1 MNVWKTVLFI
11 FGVLCGLALICVGL
25 PKEGVK
31 IGNVTLEWPTLK
43 EALTPAAVESTT
55 DVDEALQARINA
67 LRDAKQKEF
76 DEFCSDN
83 PARIYLPNNDT
94 TYLDAFFEA
103 LDNARKKPVRILHYG
118 DSQLECDRMTADLR
132 EHFQSKFGGGGVGMV
147 PAVQPIATY
156 TLGQSVSPALRHY
169 SAYGS
174 PEFRA
179 GHWRYGPMAS
189 MSRVDGSASFNFT
202 AHGGD
207 KFPHCQEFQKVSV
220 AIKGNGSLCVRT
232 ADSTYQLTS
241 KIEADSTLRIFTA
254 TLARKTKRATLN
266 VSGNMDIYGIML
278 DGKSGVA
285 MDNIPMRGCSG
296 TMFTSIDRK
305 SFAPFFKQQNV
316 GLIILQYGGNS
327 VPYLKGPKSIST
339 YVDQVRKQ
347 IALFRRVAPKAR
359 ILFIGPS
366 DMATSIGGR
375 MQTYPHLA
383 EVIDSLRTAVNGEG
397 AAYWDMQGAMGGNG
411 SMVQWVKA
419 RPALAGTDYIHFT
432 PRGAEQISQILYDT
446 FLLYYKFYC
455 FRKNE
460 S

>member
-11 FGVLCGLALICVGL
+11 FCVLCGLALICVVL
-25 PKEGVK
+25 PKGGIK
-31 IGNVTLEWPTLK
+31 IGNSTLEWPSLK
-43 EALTPAAVESTT
+43 ESLTPGTTESTA

-76 DEFCSDN
+76 DEFCSEN
-83 PARIYLPNNDT
+83 PARIYLPDNDT

-103 LDNARKKPVRILHYG
+103 LDNAGKKPVRILHYG

-169 SAYGS
+169 CAYGS

-189 MSRVDGSASFNFT
+189 MSRVDGSASFSFT
-202 AHGGD
+202 ARGDD

-220 AIKGNGSLCVRT
+220 AIKGSGALSVRA
-232 ADSTYQLTS
+232 ADSTYQLAS
-241 KIEADSTLRIFTA
+241 KIEADSALRIFTA
-254 TLARKTKRATLN
+254 TLKRPTNRATLT

-296 TMFTSIDRK
+296 IMFTSIDRK
-305 SFAPFFKQQNV
+305 SFAPFFKQQNI

-327 VPYLKGPKSIST
+327 VPYLKGPQSIST
-339 YVDQVRKQ
+339 YTDQVRKQ
-347 IALFRRVAPKAR
+347 IALFRTVAPKAR

-375 MQTYPHLA
+375 MQTYPHLS

-455 FRKNE
+455 FRENE

>member
-11 FGVLCGLALICVGL
+11 FCVLCGLALICVGV
-25 PKEGVK
+25 PKDGVK
-31 IGNVTLEWPTLK
+31 IGNVSLEWPTLK
-43 EALTPAAVESTT
+43 EALTPAAVASTT

-76 DEFCSDN
+76 DEFCSKN

-103 LDNARKKPVRILHYG
+103 LDNADKKPVRILHYG

-169 SAYGS
+169 CAYGS

-189 MSRVDGSASFNFT
+189 MSRVDGGASFSFA

-220 AIKGNGSLCVRT
+220 AIKGSGSLRVRA

-241 KIEADSTLRIFTA
+241 KIEADSALRIFTT
-254 TLARKTKRATLN
+254 TLKRPTNRATLT

-296 TMFTSIDRK
+296 IMFTSIDRK

-327 VPYLKGPKSIST
+327 VPYLKGAQSIST
-339 YVDQVRKQ
+339 YADQVRKQ
-347 IALFRRVAPKAR
+347 IALFRKVAPKAR

-375 MQTYPHLA
+375 MQTYPHLD
-383 EVIDSLRTAVNGEG
+383 EVIDSLRTAVNEQG

-446 FLLYYKFYC
+446 FLLYYKFYR

>member
-11 FGVLCGLALICVGL
+11 FCVLCGLALICVGL
-25 PKEGVK
+25 PKDGIK
-31 IGNVTLEWPTLK
+31 IGNTTLEWPSLK
-43 EALTPAAVESTT
+43 EALTPAATESTA

-67 LRDAKQKEF
+67 LREAKQKEF
-76 DEFCSDN
+76 DEFCSEN

-103 LDNARKKPVRILHYG
+103 LDNANKKPVRILHYG

-169 SAYGS
+169 CAYGS

-189 MSRVDGSASFNFT
+189 MSRVDGGASFSFT
-202 AHGGD
+202 AHGGE

-220 AIKGNGSLCVRT
+220 AIKGSGSLRVRA

-241 KIEADSTLRIFTA
+241 KIEADSALRIFTT
-254 TLARKTKRATLN
+254 TLKRPTNRATLT

-278 DGKSGVA
+278 DGKNGVA

-296 TMFTSIDRK
+296 IMFTSIDRK

-327 VPYLKGPKSIST
+327 VPYLKGAQSIST
-339 YVDQVRKQ
+339 YADQVRKQ
-347 IALFRRVAPKAR
+347 IALFRKVAPKAR

-375 MQTYPHLA
+375 MQTYPHLD
-383 EVIDSLRTAVNGEG
+383 EVIDSLRTAVNEQG

-446 FLLYYKFYC
+446 FLLYYKFYR

>member
-11 FGVLCGLALICVGL
+11 FCVLCGFALICVGL
-25 PKEGVK
+25 PKDGVK

-76 DEFCSDN
+76 DEFCSKN

-103 LDNARKKPVRILHYG
+103 LDNAGKKPVRILHYG

-169 SAYGS
+169 CAYGS

-189 MSRVDGSASFNFT
+189 MSRVDGSASFSFT

-220 AIKGNGSLCVRT
+220 AIKGSGSLRIRT
-232 ADSTYQLTS
+232 TDSTYQLTS

-254 TLARKTKRATLN
+254 TLARKTNRATLN

-339 YVDQVRKQ
+339 YADQVRKQ